1 MPTHP
6 EVVTLDPNDA
16 GLMGEL
22 WHAAK
27 GTPREF
33 AEHVRALVN
42 PLPPEPPLWTLVRLG
57 NGRIALREDE
67 ESGWADYWV
76 HADVLPGSAK
86 ANSTAMTW
94 PEVCALGTPEV
105 LEPDSV
111 KALRE
116 QVERLKKQ
124 RDAERSA
131 AKDAEERYEI
141 AHQSFMASQGEVDTR
156 NLQMQDMH
164 RTLDSIQK
172 QAKEWAEK
180 DVSGALGG
188 EALVVTNRH
197 GREILHLL
205 DATEDEPAE
214 PAPVEELAEWERALL
229 AEVTEEP
236 PVGSEVTDRDDD
248 VWERR
253 SDGWRLAGGKIR
265 HEWTDVEEFRPL
277 TLVETGG
284 QS

>member
-1 MPTHP
+1 MPTQP

-33 AEHVRALVN
+33 TEHVRALVN

-116 QVERLKKQ
+116 RLAITESERDGAREHRDQIRTRAERAEEVLFQAAVTDPSEGVAHAFDVIHDRTQGLRDQVEQQ
-124 RDAERSA
+124 RKR
-131 AKDAEERYEI
+131 
-141 AHQSFMASQGEVDTR
+141 
-156 NLQMQDMH
+156 
-164 RTLDSIQK
+164 
-172 QAKEWAEK
+172 AEK
-180 DVSGALGG
+180 V
-188 EALVVTNRH
+188 EALVSEFVP
-197 GREILHLL
+197 GAFLKP
-205 DATEDEPAE
+205 ATEDEPAE
-214 PAPVEELAEWERALL
+214 PAPVE
-229 AEVTEEP
+229 VTEP
-236 PVGSEVTDRDDD
+236 PVGSKRRDMDGD
-248 VWERR
+248 IWTRIDERGWLWTHRKNGKPYKGLEAWEP
-253 SDGWRLAGGKIR
+253 DFATL
-265 HEWTDVEEFRPL
+265 EEQVGPL